1 MSTVVMV
8 AIIALPAA
16 VIIRFGIGVVLLLR
30 RSSRARSGLSA
41 MRTSPQV
48 FAQHAGWTYEERGS
62 SEIRRPSGY
71 PFDSDSDSDPSGDI
85 RHALHG
91 SLNGYRMHIFQF
103 QPHDSMP
110 AGGATKGST
119 VPSFNVWVVDLPH
132 SLPAIGM
139 TTQHTDTVTAD
150 DHDYSEALMSPAFNK
165 VLRKHRSLAWRIE
178 GDVLVSWEPTS
189 QYAPDDLMKRAKA
202 LTELADTIETPTWEK
217 YGSRKPK

>member
-16 VIIRFGIGVVLLLR
+16 VILRFGIGAVLLLR
-30 RSSRARSGLSA
+30 GSSRARSGLSS

-48 FAQHAGWTYEERGS
+48 FAQRAGWTYEERGS
-62 SEIRRPSGY
+62 SEIRRPSSY
-71 PFDSDSDSDPSGDI
+71 PFDSGPNGDM
-85 RHALHG
+85 RHVLHG

-103 QPHDSMP
+103 LPHDSMP
-110 AGGATKGST
+110 AGRVAEGST
-119 VPSFNVWVVDLPH
+119 VPSFNVWVVDLPQ
-132 SLPAIGM
+132 SLPTIGM
-139 TTQHTDTVTAD
+139 TEQHTDIITAD

-178 GDVLVSWEPTS
+178 GDILVSWEPTS
-189 QYAPDDLMKRAKA
+189 QYAPDDLMKHAKA
-202 LTELADTIETPTWEK
+202 LTELADAIGAPTWEK